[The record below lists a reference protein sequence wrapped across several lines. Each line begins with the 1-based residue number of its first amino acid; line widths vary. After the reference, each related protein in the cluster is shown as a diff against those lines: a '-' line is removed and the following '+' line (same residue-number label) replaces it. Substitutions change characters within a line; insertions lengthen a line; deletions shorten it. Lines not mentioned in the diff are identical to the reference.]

1 MKYKI
6 ELKWAAG
13 FAIMS
18 MLWMLL
24 ERIVGLHSSN
34 IDKHA
39 VYTNFVA
46 IPAIL
51 IYVFAFLEKQKSFYP
66 DGISFKDGMIFGLIM
81 TLFITLISPVNIL
94 ITLYVITPD
103 FFNNAIEYAVK
114 SGNMTQTAAH
124 DYFNTGSYIMQ
135 GLIGAPIMGIITT
148 VLVSSG
154 VFVFNKYR
162 K

>member
-51 IYVFAFLEKQKSFYP
+51 IYVFAFLDKQRSFYP
-66 DGISFKDGMIFGLIM
+66 DGISFKDGIIFGLFM

-114 SGNMTQTAAH
+114 SGNMTQATAQ

-148 VLVSSG
+148 VLVNSG
-154 VFVFNKYR
+154 IFAFNKYR